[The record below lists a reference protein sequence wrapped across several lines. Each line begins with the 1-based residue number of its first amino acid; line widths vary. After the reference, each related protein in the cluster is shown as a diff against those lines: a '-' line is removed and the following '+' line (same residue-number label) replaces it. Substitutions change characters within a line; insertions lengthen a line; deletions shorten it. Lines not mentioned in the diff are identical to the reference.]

1 MLPLE
6 VTSYIETD
14 DVPATNSL
22 TKIMEEAKIWF
33 LSPGGDFV
41 TIQGLSIF
49 CFCKQISC
57 SNCMIVYYTD
67 SYSCIGRKA

>member
-6 VTSYIETD
+6 VTSSIETD

-33 LSPGGDFV
+33 LSPGEDFV
-41 TIQGLSIF
+41 TI
-49 CFCKQISC
+49 
-57 SNCMIVYYTD
+57 
-67 SYSCIGRKA
+67 